1 MKSWHFPRINII
13 IPALL
18 LNFLI
23 IPGVLAGS
31 QESYNVGYTVLDL
44 QYQSDGTSK
53 TVTVAVWY
61 PTAETPAKYCYGGPS
76 FGNIA
81 IDAEP
86 LDNIGL
92 FPLLAFSHGF
102 GGCGLASSYFTEAL
116 AARGWIVA
124 CPDHHDSYSFAR
136 IRTGS
141 TGETDRKGAIAAA
154 REITEST
161 PDDRAKYL
169 FRPEELAAVI
179 DGMVTSPHFGSLID
193 ADRIAAG
200 GHSFGGFT
208 SLALCGTMPEF
219 RDRRIRAILMFS
231 TGAASYLF
239 KEEELSEVRIPS
251 MLYLGS
257 RERKQRRGD
266 KTMSELSD
274 KIYRN
279 LQPPKYFLEIRGA
292 SHFSFNIRLS
302 SGLGTKLLSGSEKEF
317 ETINR
322 YSIAFLEKYVAGKPG
337 QDAILEVKNRSLTKL
352 LFTDTDYS
360 KPLGSKQ

>member
-1 MKSWHFPRINII
+1 MKSWHFPGISCII
-13 IPALL
+13 SALL

-23 IPGVLAGS
+23 IPDVSAGS
-31 QESYNVGYTVLDL
+31 QENYNVGFTVLDI
-44 QYQSDGTSK
+44 QYQSDGASK

-61 PTAETPAKYCYGGPS
+61 PTAETPEQFCYGGS
-76 FGNIA
+76 TFGNIA

-86 LDNIGL
+86 LDGKGR

-102 GGCGLASSYFTEAL
+102 GGCGLASAFFTEAL

-136 IRTGS
+136 IRTSS
-141 TGETDRKGAIAAA
+141 TGETDRAGAIAAA
-154 REITEST
+154 REITETT
-161 PDDRAKYL
+161 PDDRGKYL

-179 DGMVTSPHFGSLID
+179 DGMVTSPRFGSLID
-193 ADRIAAG
+193 ADRIAVG

-208 SLALCGTMPEF
+208 SLALCGTMPGF
-219 RDRRIRAILMFS
+219 RDRRIKAILMFS

-239 KEEELSEVRIPS
+239 NEEELSEVRIPS

-257 RERKQRRGD
+257 RERNQKRGD

-292 SHFSFNIRLS
+292 THFSFNIRLS
-302 SGLGTKLLSGSEKEF
+302 SGLGTKLLSGSKKEF

-337 QDAILEVKNRSLTKL
+337 QDAILGVKNRSLTKL
-352 LFTDTDYS
+352 LFTDNDYS
-360 KPLGSKQ
+360 KPFVSKQ

>member
-1 MKSWHFPRINII
+1 MNPLHFSRINYI

-18 LNFLI
+18 LNSLI
-23 IPGVLAGS
+23 IPNVLAGS
-31 QESYNVGYTVLDL
+31 QESYNVGFTVIDL
-44 QYQSDGTSK
+44 QYQSDGESK
-53 TVTVAVWY
+53 SVTVAVWY
-61 PTAETPAKYCYGGPS
+61 PTDEIPERFCYGGPT
-76 FGNIA
+76 FGNVA

-86 LDNIGL
+86 LDDKGQ

-102 GGCGLASSYFTEAL
+102 GGCGLASSFFTESL

-136 IRTGS
+136 IRTGG
-141 TGETDRKGAIAAA
+141 TGETDRAGAVNAA
-154 REITEST
+154 REITETT
-161 PDDRAKYL
+161 PDDRGKYL

-179 DGMVTSPHFGSLID
+179 DGMVTSPLFGSLVD
-193 ADRIAAG
+193 PNRIAAG

-208 SLALCGTMPEF
+208 SLALCGTLPEL
-219 RDRRIRAILMFS
+219 RDRRIKAILMFS

-239 KEEELSEVRIPS
+239 REEELSEVRIPS

-257 RERKQRRGD
+257 RERNQKRGD
-266 KTMSELSD
+266 RTMSELSD

-292 SHFSFNIRLS
+292 THFSFNIRLS
-302 SGLGTKLLSGSEKEF
+302 SGIGTKLLSGSKKEF

-322 YSIAFLEKYVAGKPG
+322 YSIAFLEKYVADKPG
-337 QDAILEVKNRSLTKL
+337 QDAILEEKSRFLTKL
-352 LFTDTDYS
+352 IFTDKDYS
-360 KPLGSKQ
+360 KPFGSKQ